1 MRQGVFAVIPSWNL
15 KDDLLECVASVLGS
29 KGLQVRVVVVDSAS
43 TDGTPESVH
52 ARFGKAVEVIR
63 CSENLGF
70 AHAVNRGL
78 NYAMDAGAGYVLV
91 LNNDTVVH
99 ESMVDRLTQAMGQH
113 PDAGI
118 VGPVIYYADC
128 PDRVWRAGDR
138 QFLGPPFIWKVPQT
152 RIKSDP
158 FPVDYITGC
167 AMLVA
172 RDVFEAIGGFAE
184 DYRMYFEDADFCQR
198 ARAAGFRILVV
209 PSATM
214 RHKVSLSTHGV
225 PSSRAYYQARGRVIF
240 LNRHSPHLLLV
251 VANLYIWARLLV
263 ETGWQALKGRAGVA
277 RAKLSGAVAGYAYLV
292 RRVSQG

>member
-1 MRQGVFAVIPSWNL
+1 MSQSVFAVIPSWNL
-15 KDDLLECVASVLGS
+15 KDDLMECVASVLESNGQ
-29 KGLQVRVVVVDSAS
+29 QVRVVVVDSAS
-43 TDGTPESVH
+43 TDGTHESVH
-52 ARFGKAVEVIR
+52 ARFGKAVKVIR
-63 CSENLGF
+63 CPENLGF
-70 AHAVNRGL
+70 AHAANRGL
-78 NYAMDAGAGYVLV
+78 NYAVDAGARYILV

-99 ESMVDRLTQAMGQH
+99 ESMVDRLTQAMAQR
-113 PDAGI
+113 PDVGI
-118 VGPVIYYADC
+118 VGPVIYYADS

-138 QFLGPPFIWKVPQT
+138 QFLGPPFVWKVSQS

-158 FPVDYITGC
+158 LHVDYVTGC

-198 ARAAGFRILVV
+198 AREAGFQILVV

-214 RHKVSLSTHGV
+214 RHKVSLSTQGV

-240 LNRHSPHLLLV
+240 LNRHSPYLLIV

-263 ETGWQALKGRAGVA
+263 ETGWQVLKGRAGVG
-277 RAKLSGAVAGYAYLV
+277 RAKLAGAIAGYAHLV
-292 RRVSQG
+292 RRMPQE